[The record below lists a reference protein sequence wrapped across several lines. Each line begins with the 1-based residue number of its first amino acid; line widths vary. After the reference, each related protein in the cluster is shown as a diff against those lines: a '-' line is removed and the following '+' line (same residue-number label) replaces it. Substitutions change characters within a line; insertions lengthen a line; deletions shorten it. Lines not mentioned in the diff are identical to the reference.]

1 MGKLDTEGKQY
12 VNSSRIFADAFNYLI
27 YGGEQVIDPTKLR
40 SVDTTEIAIPYGNGA
55 RVPIQRYRDTLKI
68 WSAMMDE
75 NAIYVLLGAEI
86 QGKVHYAMPVKDMLY
101 DAVNY
106 ASQVDEA
113 RRSYRSKDDEG
124 EIVINDDA
132 LTIKLTQAEF
142 LSGFR
147 KDDKLIPVVTAVI
160 YFGSEEW
167 DGSLSIHEMLK
178 TTDERI
184 LRVIPDYRI
193 NLISSTAIPD
203 EEFDTKFSTGLGL
216 ALHAIK
222 YSKTKAVEILMAT
235 NHKMIDRESGVFI
248 REALNI
254 DLEFSEPKEKGVVD
268 VCKAVSDYTL
278 KEKVL
283 AVIDILKDEGH
294 SDEDIIQKIIKKY
307 NVTEKYVRELIAAAA

>member
-1 MGKLDTEGKQY
+1 M
-12 VNSSRIFADAFNYLI
+12 
-27 YGGEQVIDPTKLR
+27 
-40 SVDTTEIAIPYGNGA
+40 
-55 RVPIQRYRDTLKI
+55 
-68 WSAMMDE
+68 
-75 NAIYVLLGAEI
+75 
-86 QGKVHYAMPVKDMLY
+86 
-101 DAVNY
+101 
-106 ASQVDEA
+106 
-113 RRSYRSKDDEG
+113 
-124 EIVINDDA
+124 
-132 LTIKLTQAEF
+132 
-142 LSGFR
+142 
-147 KDDKLIPVVTAVI
+147 
-160 YFGSEEW
+160 
-167 DGSLSIHEMLK
+167 
-178 TTDERI
+178 
-184 LRVIPDYRI
+184 RVIPDYRI

>member
-1 MGKLDTEGKQY
+1 M
-12 VNSSRIFADAFNYLI
+12 S
-27 YGGEQVIDPTKLR
+27 
-40 SVDTTEIAIPYGNGA
+40 
-55 RVPIQRYRDTLKI
+55 
-68 WSAMMDE
+68 
-75 NAIYVLLGAEI
+75 
-86 QGKVHYAMPVKDMLY
+86 VKDMLY
-101 DAVNY
+101 AAVNY
-106 ASQVDEA
+106 ASQVDKA
-113 RRSYRSKDDEG
+113 RRSYRSKGDEG
-124 EIVINDDA
+124 EIIIHDDA
-132 LTIKLTQAEF
+132 PTIKLAQAEF

-147 KDDKLIPVVTAVI
+147 KDDRLIPVVTAVM

-167 DGSLSIHEMLK
+167 DGPLSIHDMLK

-203 EEFDTKFSTGLGL
+203 EEFDTKFSAGLGL

-235 NHKMIDRESGVFI
+235 NHKMIDRESGVLI

-283 AVIDILKDEGH
+283 TAIDILKDEGH
-294 SDEDIIQKIIKKY
+294 SDEDIIRKMIKKY
-307 NVTEKYVRELIAAAA
+307 NVTKICARADCSGSVKQNQCGPPCNYSTNILPVSGIVAGWASFQSSTKRVAFQFISSVSSSRLLFCPTALSKSVYLNTYDLPSRITTPPGAIHVSALFSLTTHEL